1 LFLSGQL
8 CQNRPPERWNVRVD
22 FGGKMKFRARV
33 GRERVIRIFA
43 LITVVGACGILA
55 ALVLPI
61 ARAQQGYQKPPANIL
76 KIMEAPLTPN
86 ASVSPAMDYVLL
98 YRQVPYPSIADM
110 AQPMLRLAGLRI
122 NPMTSG
128 QHNPP
133 HFTDFVIKKVSDG
146 SEKKVAL
153 TGAGHYGAPS
163 WSPDGKHFVVP
174 ETTENATHLW
184 VGDTTGAA
192 HVIGGLNLNS
202 ILGGGGFGGP
212 GGGGGAPGGGACA
225 WMGNS
230 HTLLCREALSN
241 SARGPVPPEPKVPTG
256 PHIEE
261 SSGRATAVATFE
273 DLLQSNHD
281 VALFDYY
288 ARSQMVIVDLVEHS
302 GTKAGMTASLSLDK
316 VTPVG
321 KPALFATASPAPDGQ
336 HILVARLHHPYS
348 FLLPQNDFPRNVEV
362 WDRSGKVVYTV
373 ADIPLADNV
382 PIGGVP
388 TTPRNVTWRSTAPA
402 TLIWVEAQDGGI
414 TRRKFDGNRDR
425 IVTISAPFT
434 GKPATFAETKD
445 RFAGI
450 EWSEKDDFA
459 ILRDTSRATHRNH
472 VYMLDLKNPGAAP
485 RLLWDLDSDARYN
498 QPGNPATHALAN
510 GHIAIRQDGDSIF
523 LEGPGASPD
532 GDRPFLDRY
541 NVRTGETKRIFQ
553 CPEKAYG
560 TVSGFLKADGSVL
573 LTRHET
579 PTDPPNYYIRT
590 EGSDEPKVFTNFP
603 DPTPEIRGI
612 KKELVKYKRPDGV
625 DLSMEVYLPP
635 DYKEGTRYPAV
646 FWAYPREVA
655 NAAVA
660 GEVTGSPYRF
670 TVIRGYS
677 ELFFLLDGYVV
688 MDDVSAMP
696 VVGDPETVNNTY
708 VEQIVADAKAAI
720 DKGADMGVV
729 DPNRVGVGGH
739 SYGAFMTAN
748 LLAHSTLF
756 RAGIAE
762 SGAYNRT
769 LTPFGFQNEER
780 SLWQAQSVYLG
791 MSPFLFADKIKEPI
805 LLIHGE
811 ADNNSGT
818 FPIQSERMYRAI
830 KGMGG
835 TVRYVTLPLEAH
847 GYAARETIEHVVWE
861 KLNWFDKYVKNASA
875 TNTTASSAGGNQ

>member
-1 LFLSGQL
+1 MQ
-8 CQNRPPERWNVRVD
+8 
-22 FGGKMKFRARV
+22 FGARV
-33 GRERVIRIFA
+33 GRKNFA
-43 LITVVGACGILA
+43 NLFAVAIA
-55 ALVLPI
+55 AAAFVSVSVFTPI
-61 ARAQQGYQKPPANIL
+61 AGAQQGYQKPPANIL

-86 ASVSPAMDYVLL
+86 ASVSPSMDYVLF

-122 NPMTSG
+122 NPLTSS

-133 HFTDFVIKKVSDG
+133 HFTDFVLKHIADG
-146 SEKKVAL
+146 AERKVAL
-153 TGAGHYGAPS
+153 TGAGNFGAPS
-163 WSPDGKHFVVP
+163 WAPDGKHFVVP
-174 ETTENATHLW
+174 EATDHATRLW
-184 VGDTTGAA
+184 VADVSGAA
-192 HVIGGLNLNS
+192 HVIAGIELNS

-212 GGGGGAPGGGACA
+212 GGGGGAPGAGACA
-225 WMGNS
+225 WMGDS
-230 HTLLCREALSN
+230 HTLLCRAALPASE
-241 SARGPVPPEPKVPTG
+241 RGAAPPEPKVPAG

-273 DLLQSNHD
+273 DLLQNDHD
-281 VALFDYY
+281 IEVFDYY
-288 ARSQMVIVDLVEHS
+288 ARSQLSIVDLAT
-302 GTKAGMTASLSLDK
+302 GKI
-316 VTPVG
+316 TPVG

-348 FLLPQNDFPRNVEV
+348 FLLPDNDFPRNVEV
-362 WDRSGKVVYTV
+362 WDRTGKVVYTV
-373 ADIPLADNV
+373 ADVPLADNV
-382 PIGGVP
+382 PVGGVP
-388 TTPRNVTWRSTAPA
+388 TTPRAIAWKPSDPA
-402 TLIWVEAQDGGI
+402 TLVWAEAQDGGN
-414 TRRKFDGNRDR
+414 TRKKFDGARDR
-425 IVTISAPFT
+425 IMWVSAPFSE
-434 GKPATFAETKD
+434 KPAQLTQTTD
-445 RFAGI
+445 RFAGLQF
-450 EWSEKDDFA
+450 SERGDIA
-459 ILRDTSRATHRNH
+459 ILRDTSRATHHTH
-472 VYMLDLKNPGAAP
+472 VFAVDLKNPGAAP
-485 RLLWDLDSDARYN
+485 KLLWDLDTDARYK
-498 QPGNPATHALAN
+498 QPGNPMQRTLAN
-510 GHIAIRQDGDSIF
+510 GHLAIRQDGDFIF
-523 LEGPGASPD
+523 LDGPGASPD
-532 GDRPFLDRY
+532 GDRPFVDRY
-541 NVRTGETKRIFQ
+541 NVNTGETKRIFQ
-553 CPEKAYG
+553 CGEKTYES
-560 TVSGFLKADGSVL
+560 VSGLLKADGSML

-579 PTDPPNYYIRT
+579 PDDPPNYFIRT
-590 EGSDEPKVFTNFP
+590 AGSDEAKHFTNYP

-625 DLSMEVYLPP
+625 DLSMELYLPP
-635 DYKEGTRYPAV
+635 DYQQGKRYPAV

-660 GEVTGSPYRF
+660 GEITGSPYRF

-696 VVGDPETVNNTY
+696 VIGDPETVNNTY

-748 LLAHSTLF
+748 LLAHSTVF

-780 SLWQAQSVYLG
+780 TLWQAQSVYLS
-791 MSPFLFADKIKEPI
+791 MSPFLFADKIKSPI

-811 ADNNSGT
+811 ADSNSGT
-818 FPIQSERMYRAI
+818 FPIQSDRMYRAI

-861 KLNWFDKYVKNASA
+861 KLNWFDKYVKNAGAGTTSTA
-875 TNTTASSAGGNQ
+875 TGTGGNQ